1 MPPTNSKSKA
11 APIIS
16 SRPVRSPDDNDD
28 DTSALELDSV
38 HDQDFSLS
46 PEPELE
52 PEPPESASLLPDSPL
67 LTPADTQPRWLLFS
81 QQQQSPPWSS
91 RNPRFTRWW
100 RRSVTFVADLLRPRL
115 TWRYVAS
122 AALMAYVVLC
132 LVRGVPLLAHPLPAY
147 TGRFDVGAVD
157 IEVPLDKPR
166 LVTETVFKDSG
177 EPAFEHKTTLFTV
190 YYPVDK
196 GVREHRPRHDWIA
209 RPISLTAEGY
219 AKFAGVNNFIV
230 RPIFTFALWLIAGG
244 ITIPAKVDVP
254 LLNSTDDDDDVVPE
268 PFPVMVFSHGDAS
281 SRTDYTNFV
290 GEMASRGYVVAA
302 VEHRDGSGPGS
313 LMRIHGEPDKKILHF
328 KEAELESVPPMDR
341 AKYKYDQLAF
351 RDAEI
356 LHAVAVL
363 RAINDGKGEDVYR
376 RNSRLEGAHLHAWAG
391 RLDLGNLTIG
401 GHSFGATGALQAL
414 KHAPSDANPAV
425 GGIIFDPGKESGP
438 LNAVIDVP
446 LLIVHS
452 NTWSKHK
459 SAFYGR
465 PHFDTVK
472 ELALGV
478 LRRIPSHASW
488 FLTSIGTSHPSV
500 SDAPL
505 LEPLL
510 LSWTTGSSLDT
521 KEAMKEYVRVADDFW
536 HFLRTSRDTNTS
548 RSVEAGGPAV
558 LDGQIVQKGEMRG
571 VLAEKVTH
579 EQYGE
584 WVSKERKDE
593 FPKAMAKL
601 WEVHV
606 SPVSDEEESDG
617 GGDGNEKDSI
627 AYRDYL

>member
-1 MPPTNSKSKA
+1 MSPSNPKSKSV
-11 APIIS
+11 PIVS
-16 SRPVRSPDDNDD
+16 SRPVPSADDEYDD
-28 DTSALELDSV
+28 ASVLELDSV
-38 HDQDFSLS
+38 HGLS
-46 PEPELE
+46 PEPE
-52 PEPPESASLLPDSPL
+52 PASASLHPDSPL
-67 LTPADTQPRWLLFS
+67 LTPAQTQPPWLLP
-81 QQQQSPPWSS
+81 QPKWSRLVD
-91 RNPRFTRWW
+91 RNARFPRWW
-100 RRSVTFVADLLRPRL
+100 RRFVASLADLLRPRR
-115 TWRYVAS
+115 TWRYMAS
-122 AALMAYVVLC
+122 VLAAAYVLLC
-132 LVRGVPLLAHPLPAY
+132 LVRGVPLFAHPLPPY
-147 TGRFDVGAVD
+147 SGRFDVGAVD
-157 IEVPLDKPR
+157 IEIPLDKPR
-166 LVTETVFKDSG
+166 LVTETVFKAGG

-196 GVREHRPRHDWIA
+196 GAREHRPRHDWIA
-209 RPISLTAEGY
+209 RPISLTAAGY
-219 AKFAGVNNFIV
+219 AKFAGVNNFII

-254 LLNSTDDDDDVVPE
+254 LLAAAEDAE

-281 SRTDYTNFV
+281 SRTDYTHFV

-302 VEHRDGSGPGS
+302 VEHRDGSGSGS
-313 LMRIHGEPDKKILHF
+313 LVRIKGEQDEPVLPF
-328 KEAELESVPPMDR
+328 KEAELESVPPMHT

-356 LHAVAVL
+356 LHTVDIL
-363 RAINDGKGEDVYR
+363 RAINSGKGADIYNL
-376 RNSRLEGAHLHAWAG
+376 NSRLEGSDLHAWAG

-414 KHAPSDANPAV
+414 KHAPSDVNPAV

-452 NTWSKHK
+452 NTWSKST

-478 LRRIPSHASW
+478 LKRIPSHSSW
-488 FLTSIGTSHPSV
+488 FLTSIGTSHPSIT
-500 SDAPL
+500 DAPI

-510 LSWTTGSSLDT
+510 LSWTTGSSMDT

-536 HFLRTSRDTNTS
+536 HFLKTSRDVNS
-548 RSVEAGGPAV
+548 SSLAQSDVGALE
-558 LDGQIVQKGEMRG
+558 GQIVHRGEMRG

-579 EQYGE
+579 EQYGQ
-584 WVSKERKDE
+584 WVSRERREE
-593 FPKAMAKL
+593 FPKAMAKM

-606 SPVSDEEESDG
+606 SPVSDGDEHDG
-617 GGDGNEKDSI
+617 GHGEEKDSI

>member
-1 MPPTNSKSKA
+1 MPPSNPKSKA
-11 APIIS
+11 APIVS
-16 SRPVRSPDDNDD
+16 SRPVSSPDDNDND
-28 DTSALELDSV
+28 DASALELDSV
-38 HDQDFSLS
+38 QDLSAS
-46 PEPELE
+46 PEPG
-52 PEPPESASLLPDSPL
+52 SASLLPDSPL
-67 LTPADTQPRWLLFS
+67 LTPADTQPRWLLPS
-81 QQQQSPPWSS
+81 TQPKWSRLVT
-91 RNPRFTRWW
+91 RNARFTRWW
-100 RRSVTFVADLLRPRL
+100 RRSVALVADLLRPRL

-122 AALMAYVVLC
+122 ALLMAYVLLC

-196 GVREHRPRHDWIA
+196 GAREHKPRHDWIA

-254 LLNSTDDDDDVVPE
+254 LLTPSEDAPE

-313 LMRIHGEPDKKILHF
+313 LMRIKGEPDRRILHF
-328 KEAELESVPPMDR
+328 EEAELESVPPMDR

-351 RDAEI
+351 RDSEI
-356 LHAVAVL
+356 LHTVGVL
-363 RAINDGKGEDVYR
+363 RAINDGQGEDVYN
-376 RNSRLEGAHLHAWAG
+376 RNSRLEGADLHAWAG

-414 KHAPSDANPAV
+414 KHAPSDVNPAV

-478 LRRIPSHASW
+478 LKRIPSHASW

-500 SDAPL
+500 TDAPL

-521 KEAMKEYVRVADDFW
+521 KEALKEYVRVADDFW

-548 RSVEAGGPAV
+548 RSVEAGPGV
-558 LDGQIVQKGEMRG
+558 LDGQIIQKGEMRG

-579 EQYGE
+579 ERYGE
-584 WVSKERKDE
+584 WVSKERRDE

-606 SPVSDEEESDG
+606 SPVSDDGEDDG
-617 GGDGNEKDSI
+617 GDGGNEKDSI